1 MKLVKFVFQK
11 CRRMM
16 LVTAIAAG
24 LSGACNAGLL
34 AMVNGVLKDPD
45 SPGGIFIVVF
55 AALVIG
61 KIITGFL
68 SQFALTR
75 FSQEI
80 IGQLRYDLVHKI
92 LNVPLRRLEE
102 IGAPRLMVALTEDV
116 LNITQALLGIP
127 VMAVNVAILLGGAVY
142 LGWLSW
148 KMLAV
153 LGLFCVIGAA
163 VYRFM
168 INSGFRF
175 LSDAREVE
183 DRLFNHFRG
192 LTEGIKELKLHRNR
206 RGVFLSDNI
215 QASTQA
221 YQEHNVA
228 AETRFIIAQSWT
240 HLLLFVA
247 IGLLLFV
254 VPNLEHVKPSAM
266 SGYIITILYL
276 MGPLSGVLGYV
287 SLYGRGNVALEK
299 VEQLGI
305 SLAESATDRCP
316 ASENGTI
323 ERFGRLEMRDVTHSY
338 HRENDDSQFVL
349 GPISAVFEP
358 GEIVFL
364 VGGNGSGKS
373 TLAKIIT
380 GLYPPEAGEI
390 LVDGEPVTEKT
401 RDHYR
406 QLFTA
411 VFSDFYLFE
420 NLLGLDVDRVD
431 ADANRYLKELHLDR
445 KVKIRNGMFSTT
457 ALSQGQRKRL
467 ALLTAYLEDRPFYL
481 FDEWASDQDPL
492 FKNIFY
498 SQILPALKARGKTVL
513 VISHDDRYFHL
524 ADRVLKLDYGKLVQD
539 LTLHLPT
546 EPAERPTLTATRC

>member
-1 MKLVKFVFQK
+1 
-11 CRRMM
+11 M
-16 LVTAIAAG
+16 LITAVAAT

-34 AMVNGVLKDPD
+34 AMVNRVLDDPA
-45 SPGGIFIVVF
+45 SPGQIFITIF
-55 AALVIG
+55 IGLVIG
-61 KIITGFL
+61 KIITGFV

-80 IGQLRYDLVHKI
+80 IAQLRYDLVHKI

-127 VMAVNVAILLGGAVY
+127 VMAVNIAILLGGAVY
-142 LGWLSW
+142 LGWLSL

-153 LGLFCVIGAA
+153 LGLFCIVGAV

-215 QASTQA
+215 QTTTDA
-221 YQEHNVA
+221 YQVHNVA
-228 AETRFIIAQSWT
+228 AEIRFIVAQSWT
-240 HLLLFVA
+240 HFLLFVA

-254 VPNLEHVKPSAM
+254 VPNLEHVQPRAM

-305 SLAESATDRCP
+305 SLAENASDWCP
-316 ASENGTI
+316 AVENGTV
-323 ERFGRLEMRDVTHSY
+323 ENFHRLEMRDVTHSY

-373 TLAKIIT
+373 TLAKIIS
-380 GLYPPEAGEI
+380 GLYPPETGEI
-390 LVDGEPVTEKT
+390 LLDGEPVKEQN

-406 QLFTA
+406 QLFSA
-411 VFSDFYLFE
+411 VFADFYLFE
-420 NLLGLDVDRVD
+420 NLLGLDASRVD
-431 ADANRYLKELHLDR
+431 AEANRYLKELHLDR
-445 KVKIRNGMFSTT
+445 KVKIRNGTFSTT
-457 ALSQGQRKRL
+457 SLSQGQRKRL

-498 SQILPALKARGKTVL
+498 TQILPALKARGKTTL

-539 LTLHLPT
+539 LSLHS
-546 EPAERPTLTATRC
+546 PAEALAHADVTASRC